1 MTMAYIHNAAFGIV
15 CFDDRA
21 IKLSNDSVS
30 CLDYEVLKEMGC
42 GHFQDGCGVWAEGTI
57 LLNTSILSDAG
68 KIK

>member
-1 MTMAYIHNAAFGIV
+1 MTQVYIHNAAFGIV

-42 GHFQDGCGVWAEGTI
+42 EHFQDGCGV
-57 LLNTSILSDAG
+57 
-68 KIK
+68 